1 LSQYLIPL
9 ASTVTSA
16 MSNAAGAA
24 TFTIRPLTTQPELRS
39 CLALQHA
46 TWGQSFTEAV
56 PPSILKISQRMG
68 GIAAGA
74 FDRDGELLGFVFGLT
89 GPENGRLVHW
99 SDMLAVRSD
108 AHGRGIGTALK
119 QWQRD
124 QAAAVG
130 ADVIYWTYDPLVARN
145 GYINLM
151 KLEALLSEYVEDM
164 YGESDSDLHR
174 GLGTD
179 RFVVAW
185 PLREIPESLDHR
197 RRRRQTAVNMADS
210 APVINDIPGADR
222 TQAGRHPSGT
232 SDETAPA
239 LAVAVP
245 RDILSI
251 QNSSLDLA
259 AEWRRSTRP
268 AFIDAM
274 ARGYEVVAIVTP
286 PSEELARYI
295 LLPRDPAG

>member
-1 LSQYLIPL
+1 MPTPAFS
-9 ASTVTSA
+9 
-16 MSNAAGAA
+16 
-24 TFTIRPLTTQPELRS
+24 IRPITTQPDLRR

-46 TWGQSFTEAV
+46 TWGENFTDAV
-56 PPSILKISQRMG
+56 PPSILKISQRLG

-74 FDRDGELLGFVFGLT
+74 FDPDGELLGFVFGLT
-89 GPENGRLVHW
+89 GPENGRLAHW

-130 ADVIYWTYDPLVARN
+130 AEVMYWTYDPLVARN

-151 KLEALLSEYVEDM
+151 KLEATVSEYVEDM

-179 RFVVAW
+179 RFIVAW
-185 PLREIPESLDHR
+185 PLREPPKSLDQR
-197 RRRRQTAVNMADS
+197 RRRRQTAVNLADR

-222 TQAGRHPSGT
+222 SQAGRSTAGT
-232 SDETAPA
+232 RDETAPA
-239 LAVAVP
+239 LAIAVP
-245 RDILSI
+245 REILSI

-274 ARGYEVVAIVTP
+274 ARGYEVVAIVSP
-286 PSEELARYI
+286 PGAELARYI
-295 LLPRDPAG
+295 LLHRDPTGSR